1 VILVA
6 YHQDEYLPQLV
17 QGWPG
22 TEVAV
27 DLPAEETGWP
37 RLAAL
42 YAALADAVASDT
54 ESPRVVL
61 SGDCLTSLGVL
72 AGLQRAGCDAG
83 VVWIDAH
90 GDVQT
95 METTTSGYL
104 GGMPVRIMVG
114 YRPELVADAIGLRPV
129 PESRVLLVDARDLD
143 PPEQEYLATAAILR
157 CSVDELCDDAL
168 PAGPLLLHVDLD
180 VIDPGDLPG
189 LRFPAP
195 GGAPASA
202 VLEAI
207 RRVLATGRVAAVSIA
222 ATWDPS
228 TEDANGVRA
237 RLLTELLAA
246 VRP

>member
-1 VILVA
+1 
-6 YHQDEYLPQLV
+6 
-17 QGWPG
+17 
-22 TEVAV
+22 
-27 DLPAEETGWP
+27 
-37 RLAAL
+37 
-42 YAALADAVASDT
+42 
-54 ESPRVVL
+54 VL

-72 AGLQRAGCDAG
+72 AGLQRAGADAG
-83 VVWIDAH
+83 VVWFDAH

-143 PPEQEYLATAAILR
+143 SPERDYLATAAIR
-157 CSVDELCDDAL
+157 RSSVDQLDADTL

-180 VIDPGDLPG
+180 VVDPSDLPG

-195 GGAPASA
+195 GGASASA
-202 VLEAI
+202 VLGAI
-207 RRVLATGRVAAVSIA
+207 RRVLATGRVAALSIA

-228 TEDANGVRA
+228 TADPNGDRA
-237 RLLTELLAA
+237 RLLAELLAT
-246 VRP
+246 VGP